1 MKPQNARSVTT
12 GVGGDTRHLG
22 RIELP
27 VSGLTC
33 ANCVQSVERALLA
46 VNGVKRAAVN
56 LAGGRAFVEYDPNQT
71 TIQTLHDAIKSAGY
85 RSKTAKAKFGI

>member
-1 MKPQNARSVTT
+1 
-12 GVGGDTRHLG
+12 
-22 RIELP
+22 
-27 VSGLTC
+27 
-33 ANCVQSVERALLA
+33 VQSVERALLA